1 MSRVTSST
9 KDKTLTM
16 RVLVSTR
23 PSQLP
28 NQHSDDAGCVVPSR
42 RLLAVYRFTNF
53 TDNDTP
59 QNLRLYHKASQ
70 GCQVEPQ

>member
-1 MSRVTSST
+1 MDASSYI
-9 KDKTLTM
+9 
-16 RVLVSTR
+16 
-23 PSQLP
+23 PSL
-28 NQHSDDAGCVVPSR
+28 

-59 QNLRLYHKASQ
+59 QKLRLYHKASQ